1 MTRQE
6 LKTLYHLNR
15 EIETHTKHI
24 AELKDLLENRHRTT
38 DTVRGS
44 ATEYPFTERIFKIEG
59 TESTAEARAVMREL
73 EKARAL
79 VGVLKRQAAREYR
92 RLLKWVDSIEDA
104 QTREIIVLRYVNG
117 LSWQQVAASVGG
129 GNTADSVR
137 KVAAR
142 YLKARGVK

>member
-15 EIETHTKHI
+15 EIEQHQRHI
-24 AELKDLLENRHRTT
+24 EELKDLLESRHRTT

-44 ATEYPFTERIFKIEG
+44 AAEYPFTERIFKIEG
-59 TESTAEARAVMREL
+59 TENTSEARAVMREL
-73 EKARAL
+73 EKTRAL

-92 RLLKWVDSIEDA
+92 RILKWVDSIDDA
-104 QTREIIVLRYVNG
+104 QTREIVVLRYVNG
-117 LSWQQVAASVGG
+117 LPWQQVAASVGG

-142 YLKARGVK
+142 YLKAHGVK